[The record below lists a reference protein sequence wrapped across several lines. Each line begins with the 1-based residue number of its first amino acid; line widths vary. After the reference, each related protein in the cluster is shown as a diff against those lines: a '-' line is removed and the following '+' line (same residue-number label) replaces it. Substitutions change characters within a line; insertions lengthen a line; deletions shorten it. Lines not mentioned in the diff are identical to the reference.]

1 MTELWGTAGM
11 AKGLLT
17 WCRPG
22 RPSFFA
28 SVCKVSVGL
37 KGETEYVSS
46 FTSPGPARKDEIVNI
61 LGFLGLCL

>member
-1 MTELWGTAGM
+1 M
-11 AKGLLT
+11 
-17 WCRPG
+17 
-22 RPSFFA
+22 
-28 SVCKVSVGL
+28 GL